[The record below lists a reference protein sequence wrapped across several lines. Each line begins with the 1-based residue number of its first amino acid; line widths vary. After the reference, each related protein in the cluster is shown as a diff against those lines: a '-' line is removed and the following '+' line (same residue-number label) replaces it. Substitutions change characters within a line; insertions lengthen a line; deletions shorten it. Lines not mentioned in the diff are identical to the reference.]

1 VEFIMSVLRYPLLTL
16 ILLLLLV
23 SGTPALAATLKL
35 ATLAPEGSA
44 WMTQMREGAAEI
56 KERTADR
63 VVIKLYGGGVM
74 GNEKSMLRKIRIGQ
88 LQGGAFTGGGLADI
102 YPDLRIYSL
111 PLLFNTLAEV
121 DRVRAEFDPILKE
134 GLAQNGFVS
143 FGVAEGG
150 FALMMGN
157 RPITLLKDMK
167 NQKVWVPEGD
177 NSTARVM
184 QELGLS
190 PITLPISDVLT
201 GLQTGLVHI
210 VGVSPI
216 GALAFQ
222 WHTRVKY
229 ITEAPMAYLFA
240 TLAIDRRAFA
250 KLSTADQQVVRE
262 VMERVYRNFDQQN
275 RADEQDAIDTLR
287 RDGLTFVPPQ
297 PGEVEIMRRRAE
309 RALEKL
315 SAEGEFSP
323 ELYHRVVELLSRY
336 RGQSQP

>member
-1 VEFIMSVLRYPLLTL
+1 MRYSLL
-16 ILLLLLV
+16 ILVLILFGAP
-23 SGTPALAATLKL
+23 SAPAVTLKL

-44 WMTQMREGAAEI
+44 WMTEMREGATEI
-56 KERTADR
+56 EQRTAGR
-63 VVIKLYGGGVM
+63 VDIKLYGGGVM

-88 LQGGAFTGGGLADI
+88 LQGGAFTGGGLAEI
-102 YPDLRIYSL
+102 YPDLRIYSV

-121 DRVRAEFDPILKE
+121 DYIRAQLDPVLKT
-134 GLAQNGFVS
+134 GLEQSGFVS
-143 FGVAEGG
+143 FGIAEGG
-150 FALMMGN
+150 FALLMGN
-157 RPITLLKDMK
+157 KPISLLEHLK
-167 NQKVWVPEGD
+167 NQKLWVPEGD
-177 NSTARVM
+177 GVTAAVM

-240 TLAIDRRAFA
+240 TLAIDKGAFE
-250 KLSTADQQVVRE
+250 KLSEADRQVVRE
-262 VMERVYRNFDQQN
+262 VMERVYHNFDQQN

-287 RDGLTFVPPQ
+287 REGLTFVVPQ
-297 PGEVEIMRRRAE
+297 PGEVEAMRQRSVKVLE
-309 RALEKL
+309 RL
-315 SAEGEFSP
+315 SAEGAFSP
-323 ELYHRVVELLSRY
+323 ELYLRVVELLRSY
-336 RGQSQP
+336 RAGSSQ

>member
-1 VEFIMSVLRYPLLTL
+1 MSVLKYPLLA
-16 ILLLLLV
+16 LLLMLV
-23 SGTPALAATLKL
+23 VAAPASAATLKL

-56 KERTADR
+56 KERTAGR
-63 VVIKLYGGGVM
+63 VEIKLYGGGVM

-88 LQGGAFTGGGLADI
+88 LQGGAFTGGWLAEI
-102 YPDLRIYSL
+102 YPDLRIYGL

-121 DRVRAEFDPILKE
+121 DHVRTELDPALKQ
-134 GLAQNGFVS
+134 GLEQNGFVS
-143 FGVAEGG
+143 FGFAEGG

-157 RPITLLKDMK
+157 HPISLLKHMK

-177 NSTARVM
+177 GVTAAVM

-229 ITEAPMAYLFA
+229 VTEAPIAYLFA
-240 TLAIDRRAFA
+240 ALAIDQRAFA
-250 KLSTADQQVVRE
+250 KLSEADQQVARE
-262 VMERVYRNFDQQN
+262 VMERVYRRFDQQN
-275 RADEQDAIDTLR
+275 RADEQAAIDTLR
-287 RDGLTFVPPQ
+287 REGLAFVQPQ
-297 PGEVEIMRRRAE
+297 PGEVEIMRQRAGL
-309 RALEKL
+309 ALERL
-315 SAEGEFSP
+315 SAKGKFSP
-323 ELYHRVVELLSRY
+323 ALYQRAREILSRY

>member
-1 VEFIMSVLRYPLLTL
+1 
-16 ILLLLLV
+16 
-23 SGTPALAATLKL
+23 
-35 ATLAPEGSA
+35 
-44 WMTQMREGAAEI
+44 
-56 KERTADR
+56 
-63 VVIKLYGGGVM
+63 
-74 GNEKSMLRKIRIGQ
+74 
-88 LQGGAFTGGGLADI
+88 
-102 YPDLRIYSL
+102 
-111 PLLFNTLAEV
+111 
-121 DRVRAEFDPILKE
+121 
-134 GLAQNGFVS
+134 
-143 FGVAEGG
+143 
-150 FALMMGN
+150 
-157 RPITLLKDMK
+157 
-167 NQKVWVPEGD
+167 
-177 NSTARVM
+177 M

-275 RADEQDAIDTLR
+275 RADEQAAIDTLR

-297 PGEVEIMRRRAE
+297 PGEVETMRRRAE
-309 RALEKL
+309 AALEKL